1 MRTSSSRAVTVNR
14 GKPGNHTGAVL
25 FHSLAALTFLVAFS
39 PRTHGAQTSSNSVVF
54 SETYADKVRCV
65 NYGGGDIECDDPD
78 TGSYNVAA
86 TVLLAGVDISQF
98 NGDTPFE
105 LMIGNVDLFN
115 VLSDDPKYATNK
127 TSAAFSYT
135 TTSWDNNGNDHTVN
149 WGTVKLKWSKKALT
163 VTVNFKNNSDWDDV
177 EYLWADQYDY
187 NDSGPITDS
196 TEGEIDFA
204 DVVSVSFTNVNITGS
219 ITTKD
224 VTAKDGSDYTLS
236 SIKVVGVGT
245 N

>member
-1 MRTSSSRAVTVNR
+1 MGVVTGSSR
-14 GKPGNHTGAVL
+14 KPGKRAATTFL
-25 FHSLAALTFLVAFS
+25 YSLAAVALLVAFS
-39 PRTHGAQTSSNSVVF
+39 PTSHGGQTSSNCVVF

-65 NYGGGDIECDDPD
+65 NYGGGDIECDDPN

-105 LMIGNVDLFN
+105 LMIGNVDLSN
-115 VLSDDPKYATNK
+115 VLSDDPKYATTK
-127 TSAAFSYT
+127 TSATFSYT
-135 TTSWDNNGNDHTVN
+135 TTYTDNNGNDHTVN
-149 WGTVKLKWSKKALT
+149 WGTVKLKWNKKALT

-219 ITTKD
+219 VTTKD
-224 VTAKDGSDYTLS
+224 VTARDESDYTIS
-236 SIKVVGVGT
+236 SIKIVGVGT